1 MCNQLSQLVFTVHM
15 NDLLIC
21 MMQSML
27 LIAAYTE
34 ALKMHKCSVTLHCIC
49 GHYLPMLLCELFQ
62 LETFLRQR
70 LVELSMGGTGALSGA
85 ILQSAPESLNLD
97 REKVAAM
104 LEEVSALLDRLTTQK
119 MVDLLLIRSFPR
131 STISC

>member
-1 MCNQLSQLVFTVHM
+1 MYVDIYNIIVFLDVF
-15 NDLLIC
+15 
-21 MMQSML
+21 
-27 LIAAYTE
+27 
-34 ALKMHKCSVTLHCIC
+34 
-49 GHYLPMLLCELFQ
+49 FQ

-70 LVELSMGGTGALSGA
+70 LVELSVSSTGVLSST

-104 LEEVSALLDRLTTQK
+104 LEEVSTLLNRLMTQK

-131 STISC
+131 STTYC

>member
-1 MCNQLSQLVFTVHM
+1 
-15 NDLLIC
+15 
-21 MMQSML
+21 
-27 LIAAYTE
+27 
-34 ALKMHKCSVTLHCIC
+34 
-49 GHYLPMLLCELFQ
+49 
-62 LETFLRQR
+62 
-70 LVELSMGGTGALSGA
+70 MGGTGALSGA